1 MKTILL
7 ISKNYEDAVVSLSGY
22 KLEMLD
28 SGFKLK
34 REDVNDNRTDCNV
47 TMIDTE
53 NDELVSLR
61 WMQLNDFM
69 FENLESVIGIFSPTL
84 AYIDVDLRECSME
97 FVKKLVECVGRD
109 KLEFIGISRYTD
121 GTKLSELS
129 ELIEKVVYVFGDLKV
144 CKSETKNATG
154 VYVDKNSKKFVLQ

>member
-34 REDVNDNRTDCNV
+34 REDVNDSRTDCNV

-61 WMQLNDFM
+61 
-69 FENLESVIGIFSPTL
+69 
-84 AYIDVDLRECSME
+84 
-97 FVKKLVECVGRD
+97 
-109 KLEFIGISRYTD
+109 
-121 GTKLSELS
+121 
-129 ELIEKVVYVFGDLKV
+129 
-144 CKSETKNATG
+144 
-154 VYVDKNSKKFVLQ
+154 